1 MPSMAGKVI
10 QITVRELDV
19 PLFVKAT
26 GNNRLD
32 VLPGY
37 DGEIHC
43 RMRAPVISLV
53 KLGLSGNAD
62 AISEDIEM
70 SGEIEVG
77 RQFRGLLAKVDIDWE
92 EILSHYTGDIIAHKI
107 GNSIRLLTNWGKKTS
122 AALQKDMGEYLQEE
136 GRHLPSHYE
145 VRQFLTQVDDV
156 RLAVDRAEARI
167 RQLENR
173 YRQTGVDA
181 DEALD

>member
-1 MPSMAGKVI
+1 LPSLTGKVI

-19 PLFVKAT
+19 PLFMKVT
-26 GNNRLD
+26 GNRVD
-32 VLPGY
+32 VLPDY

-43 RMRAPVISLV
+43 RMRGPVISLI
-53 KLGLSGNAD
+53 KLGLSSNAD
-62 AISEDIEM
+62 AVGEDIEM
-70 SGEIEVG
+70 SGEIEAG

-107 GNSIRLLTNWGKKTS
+107 GNSVRLLTGWGKKTS

-136 GRHLPSHYE
+136 GRHLPSQFE
-145 VRQFLTQVDDV
+145 VRQYVTQVDDV
-156 RLAVDRAEARI
+156 RLAVERAEARI
-167 RQLENR
+167 RQLESR
-173 YRQTGVDA
+173 YRQTRADA